1 MLDWSQKRILRFR
14 NRCGI
19 SENAMDIFIIFGRV
33 AALGHTY
40 FRVLCCSLSMFLASV
55 FCTLAL
61 HLRCGGSQGLWVL
74 RAHGASTSHW
84 WYLFGMSLHSAVAKL
99 WQTPRRQSGLAL
111 SCSSLN
117 EGGKHLTGTL
127 FLHLRVEVTVTGVKS
142 ISGLLNVAFTSTHY
156 CHILCGM
163 IPDPNW
169 FRSRGVDPTFLI
181 MYEHKG
187 GLTPSL
193 FAKNVWELGGG
204 NPSKWG
210 MYECQMLEMYYW

>member
-84 WYLFGMSLHSAVAKL
+84 WYLFGVFALRCGQTVANTSQAVWFGTFLQQLEWRWKASH
-99 WQTPRRQSGLAL
+99 RHFVLAPACG
-111 SCSSLN
+111 SYSYS
-117 EGGKHLTGTL
+117 
-127 FLHLRVEVTVTGVKS
+127 VKS

-163 IPDPNW
+163 SIHNIHLE
-169 FRSRGVDPTFLI
+169 T
-181 MYEHKG
+181 
-187 GLTPSL
+187 GLC
-193 FAKNVWELGGG
+193 FA
-204 NPSKWG
+204 
-210 MYECQMLEMYYW
+210 